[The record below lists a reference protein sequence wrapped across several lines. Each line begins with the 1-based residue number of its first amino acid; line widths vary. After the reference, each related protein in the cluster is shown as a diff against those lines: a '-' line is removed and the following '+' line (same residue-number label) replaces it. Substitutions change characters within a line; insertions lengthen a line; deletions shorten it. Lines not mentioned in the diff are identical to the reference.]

1 MLTEWVMS
9 IEGTEAGAR
18 VAMAL
23 ALTSAMA
30 HAAFGALQK
39 WRGAD
44 PYLIRG
50 AIDIWYFS
58 IALPIALFV
67 FPLPRWELALVLVGV
82 FVIHTVYKLLLA
94 GAYQRGAF
102 TVVYPVVR
110 GTSPLATVVFAGL
123 VFGETFRLGQ
133 WGGVLL
139 LSLAIMAL
147 AAVNLR
153 RVTLGRES
161 LRNGL
166 LLAVA
171 TGLFTALYTTYDA
184 WGIRL
189 AENPFGFIFWF
200 FVVDG
205 IFFPLLAVYRLRH
218 MAAPPP
224 VAPLL
229 RRGFVGALIAFVSFG
244 SVMMATRLDKV
255 GEAAALRETS
265 VIFAALF
272 GWLFLKEE
280 VGMLRAGLMVLIGL
294 GAVLVE
300 FG

>member
-1 MLTEWVMS
+1 MLAEWVIS
-9 IEGTEAGAR
+9 IEGTVTGER
-18 VAMAL
+18 VALAL

-39 WRGAD
+39 WRDAD
-44 PYLIRG
+44 PWLIRG
-50 AIDIWYFS
+50 AIDIWYFA
-58 IALPIALFV
+58 ITLPVALFV
-67 FPLPRWELALVLVGV
+67 FPLPDRELVPVLAGV
-82 FVIHTVYKLLLA
+82 FVIHTIYKTLLA

-110 GTSPLATVVFAGL
+110 GTSPLATVIFAGL

-139 LSLAIMAL
+139 LSLSIMAL
-147 AAVNLR
+147 AAFNLR
-153 RVTLGRES
+153 RISLQRETLVKA
-161 LRNGL
+161 L
-166 LLAVA
+166 LLALA
-171 TGLFTALYTTYDA
+171 TGICTAGYTTYDA

-189 AENPFGFIFWF
+189 AENPFAFLVWF

-205 IFFPLLAVYRLRH
+205 FMFPIIAVIRRRC
-218 MAAPPP
+218 MASPPP

-229 RRGFVGALIAFVSFG
+229 KRGFVGALIALVSFG
-244 SVMMATRLDKV
+244 CVMMATRLDKV

-265 VIFAALF
+265 VVFAALF
-272 GWLFLKEE
+272 GWIVLKEE
-280 VGMLRAGLMVLIGL
+280 VGWLRAGLMALIGL

>member
-1 MLTEWVMS
+1 MLPEWVMS

-205 IFFPLLAVYRLRH
+205 IFFPLLAVYRIRR
-218 MAAPPP
+218 MATPPP

-229 RRGFVGALIAFVSFG
+229 KRGFVGALIAFVSFG